1 MESKENGLNLL
12 NTSKTSHMKVI
23 SMLSMDIE
31 MDGAL
36 NYGRM
41 AQNMRDTGRMI
52 KHLEKED

>member
-1 MESKENGLNLL
+1 
-12 NTSKTSHMKVI
+12 MKVI